1 MKSKNKNIPTPL
13 KKKKKKM
20 SEVKGCGESFSVTS
34 LISKF
39 ITNIFENNF
48 SEADKTLQTIVE
60 EKTKGRIKKAAKA
73 ANDKANGKKP
83 DFLDL
88 DDDNDTDESMED
100 AAKSSK
106 DKKGKKGKLSKEENR
121 KRFLE
126 MIKKKKS
133 KKGNK

>member
-1 MKSKNKNIPTPL
+1 MDIRQ
-13 KKKKKKM
+13 
-20 SEVKGCGESFSVTS
+20 

-39 ITNIFENNF
+39 VANIFENNF
-48 SEADKTLQTIVE
+48 SEADKDLKQIVE
-60 EKTKGRIKKAAKA
+60 AKTRKKITLTLEAVKKKAK
-73 ANDKANGKKP
+73 GKKP

-88 DDDNDTDESMED
+88 DDDGDTDEPIKD
-100 AAKSSK
+100 AAKSS
-106 DKKGKKGKLSKEENR
+106 KGKKGKLSKEENK